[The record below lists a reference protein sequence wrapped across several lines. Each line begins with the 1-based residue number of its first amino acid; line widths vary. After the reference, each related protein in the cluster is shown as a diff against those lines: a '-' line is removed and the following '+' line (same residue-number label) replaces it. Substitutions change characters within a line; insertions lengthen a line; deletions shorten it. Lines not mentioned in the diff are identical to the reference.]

1 MVCKSGLGGLTL
13 PQLRLV
19 LLLLLQLFV
28 PPQLPSLQLLLQL
41 LLLPLQLL
49 LLLPVQ
55 LLLPAVPAL
64 AV

>member
-1 MVCKSGLGGLTL
+1 MVCESGLGGLTL

-41 LLLPLQLL
+41 LLL
-49 LLLPVQ
+49 LPVQ